1 MAGQV
6 KTTRWVAAGGMA
18 LLLLL
23 LLGPAPLAGC
33 AGRGER
39 RGGATP
45 TPVVGTPPAVVVR
58 PLPAGTRLLRIDALQ
73 SLLTVQVFRAGPLAS
88 LGHDHVIAAREL
100 SGTVELAEPPAA
112 SRVTLRIMVAGLTVD
127 EPALRAR
134 AGATFAATVPDAAR
148 EGTRRN
154 LLGPSLLDAAQ
165 HPAIELEST
174 AVLPTADGVR
184 LTLRVHARLRDHE
197 SSFEVPVAL
206 AWDGAVLQASGT
218 LTLQQTQ
225 LGLVPFS
232 VMMGALQVQ
241 DAMQLEF
248 RIVAR
253 P

>member
-6 KTTRWVAAGGMA
+6 KTTRWVAAGGMV

-45 TPVVGTPPAVVVR
+45 APVPGTPPAAVAR
-58 PLPAGTRLLRIDALQ
+58 PLPAGTRLLRIDARQ

-88 LGHDHVIAAREL
+88 LGHDHVIAARGL
-100 SGTVELAEPPAA
+100 SGTVELAEPRAA

-134 AGATFAATVPDAAR
+134 AGARFAATVPDAAR

-174 AVLPTADGVR
+174 AVLPTAEGAR
-184 LTLRVHARLRDHE
+184 LTLRARLRDHE

-206 AWDGAVLQASGT
+206 AWDGAVLQASGA